1 MNVCAIDD
9 LDDTL
14 GKVSQFSKI
23 WLSLNFD
30 RSKIGFR
37 KIIPRGGAHII
48 SYIFTSMGG
57 NRQAIGRTVP
67 EASGICAGTGSTAGS
82 MPGSTGSTTG
92 TGSTAL
98 H

>member
-1 MNVCAIDD
+1 MAI
-9 LDDTL
+9 
-14 GKVSQFSKI
+14 SQFRSLKNWLQENYSK
-23 WLSLNFD
+23 
-30 RSKIGFR
+30 
-37 KIIPRGGAHII
+37 GGAHII